1 VTGHAELFAAHRALL
16 FTIAY
21 EVLGSTADADDVVQE
36 SWLRWADV
44 DLDGVRDPRAYL
56 VQVVTRQA
64 LNRLRTVRR
73 RREEYVGPW
82 LPGPLVTAP
91 EVVDDTEL
99 AEAVSVAML
108 VVLEALS
115 PLERAVFVLREV
127 FGLPYDEIAAA
138 TGRSVEAA
146 RQLGARARRHVDA
159 RRPRF
164 DADADVAALTRRF
177 LQATATGDL
186 RGLMDLMAPDVV
198 LVTGG
203 GGKVLAS
210 LRPIQG
216 PDRVAR
222 FFLGVAPDPA
232 DVRVQPVTVNGQ
244 PGVALWV
251 RGALDTV
258 ATARVVDGK
267 IVAIYVVRNPD
278 KLARLAPREVA
289 LA

>member
-1 VTGHAELFAAHRALL
+1 
-16 FTIAY
+16 
-21 EVLGSTADADDVVQE
+21 
-36 SWLRWADV
+36 
-44 DLDGVRDPRAYL
+44 
-56 VQVVTRQA
+56 
-64 LNRLRTVRR
+64 
-73 RREEYVGPW
+73 
-82 LPGPLVTAP
+82 
-91 EVVDDTEL
+91 
-99 AEAVSVAML
+99 
-108 VVLEALS
+108 
-115 PLERAVFVLREV
+115 
-127 FGLPYDEIAAA
+127 
-138 TGRSVEAA
+138 
-146 RQLGARARRHVDA
+146 
-159 RRPRF
+159 
-164 DADADVAALTRRF
+164 
-177 LQATATGDL
+177 
-186 RGLMDLMAPDVV
+186 MDLMAPDVV
-198 LVTGG
+198 LVTDG